1 MNTPTAT
8 QKKENAMKTTTDLHN
23 AKPTEEIKKADVL
36 KVLEKFKPEPAKTP
50 EERIQKAKQF
60 GALSERYN
68 ALKEKDQELKTFHA
82 GNDKTNAKIVFQNS
96 QGYSFEVRNS
106 AIISR
111 LTLAAGEELQILLD
125 EADNEIMTFQM

>member
-1 MNTPTAT
+1 MHTQEAT
-8 QKKENAMKTTTDLHN
+8 QKKENATKTVKDLHN

-36 KVLEKFKPEPAKTP
+36 AVLEKFKPEPAKTP

-96 QGYSFEVRNS
+96 QGYTFEVRNS
-106 AIISR
+106 SIISR
-111 LTLAAGEELQILLD
+111 LVLSASEELGILLN
-125 EADNEIMTFQM
+125 EANNEIMTFEM